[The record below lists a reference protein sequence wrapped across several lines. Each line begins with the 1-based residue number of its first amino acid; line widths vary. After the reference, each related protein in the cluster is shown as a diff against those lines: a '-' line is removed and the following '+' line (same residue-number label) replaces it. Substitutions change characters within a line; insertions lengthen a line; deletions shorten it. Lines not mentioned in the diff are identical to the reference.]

1 MWVVNSYVSNYSMYM
16 THILQ
21 TYLLHERCTLC
32 GCKNT
37 CALAQSLAKK
47 AGACKTVYCVYAKKE
62 SHTHTHTS
70 VTMSK
75 VCKFV

>member
-21 TYLLHERCTLC
+21 TYLLYERCTLC

-37 CALAQSLAKK
+37 CALAQYLAKK
-47 AGACKTVYCVYAKKE
+47 AGACETLYSVYAKK
-62 SHTHTHTS
+62 SHTHITHKHTHTHKRNN
-70 VTMSK
+70 V
-75 VCKFV
+75 